1 MAETVGQRKA
11 VGIVWLLAA
20 IAGLVLAFVAQ
31 PIGEWGP
38 FGVLLAVVLA
48 FLGLTGLW
56 IAVTGK
62 GRILGRS
69 LSPKANRIVA
79 IIGLV
84 AATLL
89 IISNVV
95 SDWANWTAVDV
106 LTIAVWV
113 AIGAMFIEGI
123 VATRKA
129 A

>member
-1 MAETVGQRKA
+1 MAETAVQRKV

-20 IAGLVLAFVAQ
+20 IAGIVLASLAQ
-31 PIGEWGP
+31 PIGEWGA
-38 FGVLLAVVLA
+38 FGFLLAIVLA

-62 GRILGRS
+62 GRVLGRS
-69 LSPKANRIVA
+69 LSPKTNRIVSV
-79 IIGLV
+79 IGLI

-89 IISNVV
+89 IVANVV
-95 SDWANWTAVDV
+95 GDWANCTAVDV

>member
-1 MAETVGQRKA
+1 VAETVIQRKA

-20 IAGLVLAFVAQ
+20 IAGIVLAFVAQ

>member
-1 MAETVGQRKA
+1 MAETARQRVV

-20 IAGLVLAFVAQ
+20 IVGIVLAFVTQ

-38 FGVLLAVVLA
+38 FGILLAVVLA

-56 IAVTGK
+56 IALTGK
-62 GRILGRS
+62 GRILGTS

-84 AATLL
+84 GATLL
-89 IISNVV
+89 IVSNVV
-95 SDWANWTAVDV
+95 SDWADWTAVDV

-123 VATRKA
+123 IATRKTA
-129 A
+129 

>member
-1 MAETVGQRKA
+1 MAETMVQRKA

-20 IAGLVLAFVAQ
+20 IAGIVLAFVAQ

-38 FGVLLAVVLA
+38 FGILLAVVLA

-79 IIGLV
+79 IIGLI

-89 IISNVV
+89 IVSNVV

>member
-1 MAETVGQRKA
+1 MAETMVQRKA

-20 IAGLVLAFVAQ
+20 IAGIVLAFVAQ

-38 FGVLLAVVLA
+38 FGILLAVVLA

-69 LSPKANRIVA
+69 LSPKANRIVSV
-79 IIGLV
+79 IGLI

-89 IISNVV
+89 IVANVV
-95 SDWANWTAVDV
+95 GDWANWTAVDV

-123 VATRKA
+123 VATRKTA
-129 A
+129 

>member
-20 IAGLVLAFVAQ
+20 IAGIVLAFVAQ

-56 IAVTGK
+56 IAVTGN
-62 GRILGRS
+62 GRVLGRS
-69 LSPKANRIVA
+69 LSPKANRIVSV
-79 IIGLV
+79 IGLI

-89 IISNVV
+89 IVSNVV

>member
-20 IAGLVLAFVAQ
+20 IAGLVLAFVVQ

-38 FGVLLAVVLA
+38 FGILLAVVLA

-89 IISNVV
+89 IVSNVV

-113 AIGAMFIEGI
+113 AIGAMFLEGI
-123 VATRKA
+123 VATRKTA
-129 A
+129 

>member
-1 MAETVGQRKA
+1 MAETAGQRK
-11 VGIVWLLAA
+11 VIGIVWLLAA
-20 IAGLVLAFVAQ
+20 IVGIVLAFIAQ
-31 PIGEWGP
+31 PVAEWGT
-38 FGVLLAVVLA
+38 FGIVLAVLLA

-69 LSPKANRIVA
+69 LSPKANRIVS

-84 AATLL
+84 AATILVA
-89 IISNVV
+89 SYVV

-106 LTIAVWV
+106 LTIAIWV

-123 VATRKA
+123 IATREPA
-129 A
+129 

>member
-1 MAETVGQRKA
+1 VAETVGQRKV

-20 IAGLVLAFVAQ
+20 IAGIVLAFVAQ

-38 FGVLLAVVLA
+38 FGILLAVVLA
-48 FLGLTGLW
+48 FLGLAGLW

-62 GRILGRS
+62 GRVLGRS
-69 LSPKANRIVA
+69 LSPKANLIVA
-79 IIGLV
+79 VIGLI

-89 IISNVV
+89 IVSNVV

-106 LTIAVWV
+106 LTIAIWV

>member
-1 MAETVGQRKA
+1 MAETAVQRKV
-11 VGIVWLLAA
+11 VGTVWLLAA
-20 IAGLVLAFVAQ
+20 IAGIVLASVAQ
-31 PIGEWGP
+31 PIGEWGA
-38 FGVLLAVVLA
+38 FGFLLAVVLA

-62 GRILGRS
+62 GRVLGRS
-69 LSPKANRIVA
+69 LSPKANRIVSV
-79 IIGLV
+79 IGLI

-89 IISNVV
+89 IVANVV

-113 AIGAMFIEGI
+113 AIGAMFIEGL

>member
-1 MAETVGQRKA
+1 MAETMVQRKA

-20 IAGLVLAFVAQ
+20 IAGIVLAFVAQ

-38 FGVLLAVVLA
+38 FGILLAVVLA

-79 IIGLV
+79 TIGLI

-89 IISNVV
+89 IVSNVV

-123 VATRKA
+123 VATRKTA
-129 A
+129 

>member
-20 IAGLVLAFVAQ
+20 IVGIVAAFVVQ
-31 PIGEWGP
+31 PISEWGA
-38 FGVLLAVVLA
+38 FGILMAVLLG

-69 LSPKANRIVA
+69 LSSKANRIVA
-79 IIGLV
+79 IIGLI
-84 AATLL
+84 AATIL
-89 IISNVV
+89 IISYLV

-123 VATRKA
+123 VATRKPA
-129 A
+129 

>member
-1 MAETVGQRKA
+1 MAETVVQRKV
-11 VGIVWLLAA
+11 VGTVWLLAA
-20 IAGLVLAFVAQ
+20 IAGIVLAFVAQ

-113 AIGAMFIEGI
+113 AIGAMFIEGL

>member
-1 MAETVGQRKA
+1 VAETVIQRKA

-20 IAGLVLAFVAQ
+20 IAGIVLAFVAQ

-38 FGVLLAVVLA
+38 FGILLAVVLA

-79 IIGLV
+79 VIGLI

-123 VATRKA
+123 VATRKTA
-129 A
+129 

>member
-1 MAETVGQRKA
+1 MAETVGQRKV

-20 IAGLVLAFVAQ
+20 IAGIVLAFVAQ

-38 FGVLLAVVLA
+38 FGILLAVVLA
-48 FLGLTGLW
+48 FLGLAGLW

-62 GRILGRS
+62 GRVLGRS

-79 IIGLV
+79 VIGLI

-89 IISNVV
+89 IVSNVV

-129 A
+129 T

>member
-1 MAETVGQRKA
+1 MAETAVQRKV
-11 VGIVWLLAA
+11 VGTVWLLAA
-20 IAGLVLAFVAQ
+20 IAGIVLAFVAQ

>member
-31 PIGEWGP
+31 PIGEWGA
-38 FGVLLAVVLA
+38 FGFLLAVVLA

-56 IAVTGK
+56 IAVTGN
-62 GRILGRS
+62 GRVLGRS
-69 LSPKANRIVA
+69 LSPKANRIVSV
-79 IIGLV
+79 IGLI

-89 IISNVV
+89 IVSNVV

>member
-11 VGIVWLLAA
+11 VGVVWLLAA
-20 IAGLVLAFVAQ
+20 IVGIVLAFMVQ
-31 PIGEWGP
+31 PVSEWGT
-38 FGVLLAVVLA
+38 FGYFLAVLLA

-62 GRILGRS
+62 GRILGTS

-84 AATLL
+84 AATIL
-89 IISNVV
+89 IVSYLV
-95 SDWANWTAVDV
+95 SDWANWTAMDV

-123 VATRKA
+123 IATREPA
-129 A
+129 

>member
-1 MAETVGQRKA
+1 MAETMVQRKA

-20 IAGLVLAFVAQ
+20 IAGIVLAFVAQ

-38 FGVLLAVVLA
+38 FGILLAVVLA

-79 IIGLV
+79 IIGLI

-89 IISNVV
+89 IVSNVV

-123 VATRKA
+123 VATRKTA
-129 A
+129 

>member
-1 MAETVGQRKA
+1 VAETVIQRKA

-20 IAGLVLAFVAQ
+20 IAGIVLAFVAQ

-89 IISNVV
+89 IASNVV

-113 AIGAMFIEGI
+113 AIGAMFLEGI
-123 VATRKA
+123 IATRKA

>member
-1 MAETVGQRKA
+1 MAETVIQRKA

-20 IAGLVLAFVAQ
+20 IAGIVLAFVAQ

-89 IISNVV
+89 IASNVV

-113 AIGAMFIEGI
+113 AIGAMFIEGL
-123 VATRKA
+123 VATRETA
-129 A
+129 

>member
-38 FGVLLAVVLA
+38 FGILLAVVLA

-89 IISNVV
+89 IVSNVV

>member
-1 MAETVGQRKA
+1 MAETVGQRKV

-20 IAGLVLAFVAQ
+20 IVGIALAFIVQPVA
-31 PIGEWGP
+31 EWGT
-38 FGVLLAVVLA
+38 FGILLAVLLG

-69 LSPKANRIVA
+69 LSTKANRIVS

-84 AATLL
+84 AATIL
-89 IISNVV
+89 IASYLV
-95 SDWANWTAVDV
+95 SDWANWTAVDA
-106 LTIAVWV
+106 LTIAIWV

-123 VATRKA
+123 IATREPA
-129 A
+129 

>member
-1 MAETVGQRKA
+1 MAETMVQRKA

-20 IAGLVLAFVAQ
+20 IAGIVLAFVAQ

-38 FGVLLAVVLA
+38 FGILLAVVLA

-79 IIGLV
+79 VIGLI

>member
-1 MAETVGQRKA
+1 MAETAVQRKV
-11 VGIVWLLAA
+11 VGTVWLLAA
-20 IAGLVLAFVAQ
+20 IAGIVLAFVAQ
-31 PIGEWGP
+31 PIGEWGA
-38 FGVLLAVVLA
+38 FGFLLAVVLA

-62 GRILGRS
+62 GRVLGRS
-69 LSPKANRIVA
+69 LSPKANRIVSV
-79 IIGLV
+79 IGLI

-89 IISNVV
+89 IVANIVG
-95 SDWANWTAVDV
+95 DWANWTAVDV

>member
-1 MAETVGQRKA
+1 MAETMVQRKA

-20 IAGLVLAFVAQ
+20 IAGIVLAFVAQ

-38 FGVLLAVVLA
+38 FGILLAVVLA

-79 IIGLV
+79 VIGLI

-89 IISNVV
+89 IVSNVV

-123 VATRKA
+123 VATRKTA
-129 A
+129 